1 MTKEVAMRF
10 METEMFKSYTPFS
23 VADMMDKMKVNRGA
37 VHNAVDTMLTKGL
50 IKQLGGNMNTHRRYV
65 KAGQASQLLKQKWR
79 NKNVGELAYYKG
91 FHWFGNADTGWR
103 GSL

>member
-1 MTKEVAMRF
+1 MTKEVAMKF
-10 METEMFKSYTPFS
+10 METEKFKSYTTFS
-23 VADMMDKMKVNRGA
+23 VADMMDKMQVNRGA
-37 VHNAVDTMLTKGL
+37 VHNAIETMISKGY
-50 IKQLGGNMNTHRRYV
+50 IIQLGGDYNGYRRYV
-65 KAGQASQLLKQKWR
+65 KSGQASNLLKQKWR